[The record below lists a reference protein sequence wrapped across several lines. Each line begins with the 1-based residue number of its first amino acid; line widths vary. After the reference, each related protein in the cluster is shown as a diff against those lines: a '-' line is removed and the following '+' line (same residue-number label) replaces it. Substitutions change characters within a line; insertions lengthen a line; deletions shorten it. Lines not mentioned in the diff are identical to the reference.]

1 MISDMEGSDIF
12 ERALPSTKSAGHP
25 ESPAQSSKST
35 GAQNALIKRYPS
47 FGGPGSES
55 ESEKDKVVPRNM
67 LPNQPAK
74 PNLDAVLF
82 IKMDI
87 YPMTLEDFL
96 WPEQIREGGPIGVQH
111 CFHTL
116 TTVRILY
123 AILDGIDYIH
133 DLGIIHRD
141 LKPGNILL
149 SVQQGPKSPSAG
161 SINISSCPECPSGLH
176 GKPTFI
182 TPHIGDFGLVA
193 TQLAKMKDS
202 QVGSKFYY
210 PPSTSGIICPKLD
223 VYGLGVIAFE
233 LLYKFS
239 TKSERVKVLEELAKG
254 IFPADF
260 ESHEMAAGIRSMTK
274 DDREERWDCAAV
286 RKWLKEIKKRHESAY

>member
-1 MISDMEGSDIF
+1 MLSDMEGSDIF
-12 ERALPSTKSAGHP
+12 ERALPSTKSAGYP
-25 ESPAQSSKST
+25 ESSAQSSQST
-35 GAQNALIKRYPS
+35 GAQNALIKRSP
-47 FGGPGSES
+47 FFRGPDSES
-55 ESEKDKVVPRNM
+55 ESEKDKVVPRYM
-67 LPNQPAK
+67 LPNQTAK

-96 WPEQIREGGPIGVQH
+96 WPEQIREGGPIEVQH

-149 SVQQGPKSPSAG
+149 SVQQDPKSPSAG

-182 TPHIGDFGLVA
+182 TPRTAAQSHRSFPLIRRLMAFLNILKPLSDSSTVPSLFSIVLGHEFDSSCHFMRFKIGREYTFG
-193 TQLAKMKDS
+193 QL
-202 QVGSKFYY
+202 
-210 PPSTSGIICPKLD
+210 
-223 VYGLGVIAFE
+223 
-233 LLYKFS
+233 
-239 TKSERVKVLEELAKG
+239 LEYLN
-254 IFPADF
+254 
-260 ESHEMAAGIRSMTK
+260 S
-274 DDREERWDCAAV
+274 
-286 RKWLKEIKKRHESAY
+286 L